1 MKQAAVF
8 LERNVKPK
16 IHEEQGMKKAAAE
29 TRSVGFDISTGGG
42 LRRRLMPTSPEE
54 PAQHLP
60 GGGDRK
66 VQSPETSW
74 VPVMRAQ
81 DSPHGAGTVMQLRLL
96 PRSLLNPFHCS
107 AVKST
112 SSPVD
117 HSPPSAAFITKFMM
131 RQFCVLFLRW
141 SRFQGRT
148 CSLGHRE
155 RKT

>member
-1 MKQAAVF
+1 
-8 LERNVKPK
+8 
-16 IHEEQGMKKAAAE
+16 MKKAAAE
-29 TRSVGFDISTGGG
+29 TWSVGYVNISTGGG
-42 LRRRLMPTSPEE
+42 LRRLTLTSPEE
-54 PAQHLP
+54 PSQHLP
-60 GGGDRK
+60 GGRDRK
-66 VQSPETSW
+66 VQYLETSW

-81 DSPHGAGTVMQLRLL
+81 DSTDRAGPVMQLRLL

-141 SRFQGRT
+141 SRFQGRS

>member
-1 MKQAAVF
+1 MLHPKCMKRYEKSCRRDS
-8 LERNVKPK
+8 ERSARHVN
-16 IHEEQGMKKAAAE
+16 
-29 TRSVGFDISTGGG
+29 ISAGGG
-42 LRRRLMPTSPEE
+42 LLRRRRRRLMLTSPRSHPNICLVAGTERSSIDG
-54 PAQHLP
+54 AGAL
-60 GGGDRK
+60 D
-66 VQSPETSW
+66 
-74 VPVMRAQ
+74 
-81 DSPHGAGTVMQLRLL
+81 AGTVKQLRLL

-112 SSPVD
+112 SSPVG

-131 RQFCVLFLRW
+131 RQFCVLFLHW